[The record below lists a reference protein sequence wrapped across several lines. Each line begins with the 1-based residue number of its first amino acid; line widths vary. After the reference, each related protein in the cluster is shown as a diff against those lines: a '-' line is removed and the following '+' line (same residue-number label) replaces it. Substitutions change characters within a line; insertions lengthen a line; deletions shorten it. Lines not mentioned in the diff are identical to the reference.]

1 MKLSFHRP
9 TSRILIAGTL
19 CLVFLLGTVLGWANT
34 HLLSADSRFEQFTEE
49 LFQKEVSGNMLNL
62 HYSLAYPEKKGIQR
76 PKATLGTIPLPS
88 PQLTDTSSTSSEAE
102 DFTSQTLKK
111 LQTFK
116 TSGLSE
122 SNRSTLDMLLLYYKT
137 QADYQDYSILY
148 EPLSPSLGIQ
158 AQLPVLL
165 AEYAFYQKQDIAD
178 YLNLLVSV
186 EPYFESILAFEQEK
200 SQCTEYDQKNLCRCL
215 YIYDQSVRF
224 LHRYTKFSISSD

>member
-1 MKLSFHRP
+1 MKLSFHKP

-76 PKATLGTIPLPS
+76 PKATLGTISLPS
-88 PQLTDTSSTSSEAE
+88 SQLTDASSASLSNTSSEAE

-116 TSGLSE
+116 ASGLSE
-122 SNRSTLDMLLLYYKT
+122 SNRPTLDMHLMYYKT
-137 QADYQDYSILY
+137 QADYQDYSIHY
-148 EPLSPSLGIQ
+148 EPLSTSLGLQ

-165 AEYAFYQKQDIAD
+165 A
-178 YLNLLVSV
+178 
-186 EPYFESILAFEQEK
+186 
-200 SQCTEYDQKNLCRCL
+200 
-215 YIYDQSVRF
+215 
-224 LHRYTKFSISSD
+224 

>member
-34 HLLSADSRFEQFTEE
+34 HLFSADSRFEQFTEE

-122 SNRSTLDMLLLYYKT
+122 SNRSTLDMLL
-137 QADYQDYSILY
+137 
-148 EPLSPSLGIQ
+148 
-158 AQLPVLL
+158 
-165 AEYAFYQKQDIAD
+165 
-178 YLNLLVSV
+178 
-186 EPYFESILAFEQEK
+186 
-200 SQCTEYDQKNLCRCL
+200 
-215 YIYDQSVRF
+215 
-224 LHRYTKFSISSD
+224 